1 MIAKLR
7 TIRFTPYLVW
17 LSLLAL
23 GIIVGLS
30 AGVIVLIKG
39 LGVTNLSDTIP
50 WGLWITIDLSSIAL
64 AAGAFSFCAAVYL
77 LKLEDLEPMAKTA
90 AWIGIIG
97 YTMAMMCL
105 FLDIGRPDRFYHGF
119 IFWNTHSVLW
129 EVTMCVGLYFSVLLM
144 ENIPTIAELDWLKNR
159 YPELSKKMA
168 SLHRFAPYLAIA
180 GLLLSMLHQSSL
192 GATYGV
198 VIAKPI
204 WFRPGLAF
212 LFFLSAVAGGISM
225 TTAATI
231 IVGYLKPE
239 VRVKEELIQKVT
251 RFLGWM
257 LVAYLYMR
265 FWDMFAMTYTPQPGR
280 LEGLSL
286 LTAGPLSFNL
296 WFGEIL
302 VGALVPIILLL
313 NGKLSKHKA
322 LRLLALLLVV
332 GGVEA
337 YRWDTNMV
345 GKMIVQR
352 PFESAPMYAQY
363 FPSMIEFAAGA
374 GIIAF
379 GLLLFT
385 LGVQYLRVV
394 DHRPQLEHI
403 H

>member
-1 MIAKLR
+1 M
-7 TIRFTPYLVW
+7 
-17 LSLLAL
+17 
-23 GIIVGLS
+23 
-30 AGVIVLIKG
+30 AG
-39 LGVTNLSDTIP
+39 
-50 WGLWITIDLSSIAL
+50 
-64 AAGAFSFCAAVYL
+64 
-77 LKLEDLEPMAKTA
+77 
-90 AWIGIIG
+90 
-97 YTMAMMCL
+97 
-105 FLDIGRPDRFYHGF
+105 
-119 IFWNTHSVLW
+119 
-129 EVTMCVGLYFSVLLM
+129 
-144 ENIPTIAELDWLKNR
+144 
-159 YPELSKKMA
+159 
-168 SLHRFAPYLAIA
+168 LHRFAPYLAIA

-212 LFFLSAVAGGISM
+212 LFFLSAIAGGISL

-231 IVGYLKPE
+231 IVGYLKPG
-239 VRVKEELIQKVT
+239 VQVKEELIQKVT

-265 FWDMFAMTYTPQPGR
+265 FWDLFAMTYTPQPGR
-280 LEGLSL
+280 IEGLHL
-286 LTAGPLSFNL
+286 LTSGPLSFNL
-296 WFGEIL
+296 WFGELL

-313 NGKLSKHKA
+313 NSKLNKFKA

-332 GGVEA
+332 GGVVA

-345 GKMIVQR
+345 GQMIVQR

-363 FPSMIEFAAGA
+363 FPSTIEIVAGG
-374 GIIAF
+374 GIVAF

-394 DHRPQLEHI
+394 DHRPKLEHS